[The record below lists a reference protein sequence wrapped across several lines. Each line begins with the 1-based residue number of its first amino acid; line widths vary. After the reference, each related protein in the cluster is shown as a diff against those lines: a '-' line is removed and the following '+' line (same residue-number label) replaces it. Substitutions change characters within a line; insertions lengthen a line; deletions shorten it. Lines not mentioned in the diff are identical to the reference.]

1 MIDKFLEYIQQEK
14 RYSPNTI
21 TSYRKDLE
29 DFLSFLM
36 DREGLEE
43 LQKAEKK
50 MVRNFI
56 VFLSE
61 KGLTK
66 RSINRKISTLKSFY
80 AFLQRIS
87 LIGVSPVEGLSTI
100 KFYPEKQ
107 IPFSKEEMQD
117 LSVILDS
124 GEVELLDRL
133 IIEVLYQTGM
143 RRAELCD
150 LLLENVHFYRNE
162 ITVIGKGNKQRIVP
176 ISPVLM
182 QELKV
187 YNDEYRKPNPDVD
200 LYFFVTPKGKKIT
213 EKFVYLLVT
222 RYLSA
227 VSSKRKRSP
236 HILRHS
242 FATHILNNG
251 AEIYKVKKMMGHA
264 SLSSTQVYTN
274 ADIEQLK
281 NIFNKTHPR
290 GNAKTQ
296 LSSDD
301 EII

>member
-21 TSYRKDLE
+21 TSYRKALE

-87 LIGVSPVEGLSTI
+87 LIGVSPVEGLSTL
-100 KFYPEKQ
+100 KFYPKKQ

-117 LSVILDS
+117 LSAVLDS

-143 RRAELCD
+143 RRVELCN

-176 ISPVLM
+176 ISPILM

-187 YNDEYRKPNPDVD
+187 YNDEHRRPNPDVD

-227 VSSKRKRSP
+227 VSSKKKRSP

-251 AEIYKVKKMMGHA
+251 AEISKVKKMMGHA

>member
-36 DREGLEE
+36 DREGLED
-43 LQKAEKK
+43 LQKVEKK

-87 LIGVSPVEGLSTI
+87 LIGVSPVEGISTL

-117 LSVILDS
+117 LSAVLDS

-143 RRAELCD
+143 RRAELCN

-187 YNDEYRKPNPDVD
+187 YNDEHRKPNPDTD
-200 LYFFVTPKGKKIT
+200 SYFFVTPKGKKIT

-227 VSSKRKRSP
+227 VSSKKKRSP

-251 AEIYKVKKMMGHA
+251 AEISKVKKMMGHA

>member
-36 DREGLEE
+36 GREGLEE
-43 LQKAEKK
+43 LQEAEKK

-87 LIGVSPVEGLSTI
+87 LISVSPVEGLSTL

-143 RRAELCD
+143 RRAELCN

-187 YNDEYRKPNPDVD
+187 YNDEYRKPNLDAD

-251 AEIYKVKKMMGHA
+251 AEISKVKKMMGHA

>member
-87 LIGVSPVEGLSTI
+87 LISVSPVEGLSTL

-107 IPFSKEEMQD
+107 IPFSKEEMHD
-117 LSVILDS
+117 LSAFLDS

-143 RRAELCD
+143 RRAELCN

-187 YNDEYRKPNPDVD
+187 YNDEYRKPNLDAD

-251 AEIYKVKKMMGHA
+251 AEISKVKKMMGHA

-274 ADIEQLK
+274 AGIEQLK

>member
-29 DFLSFLM
+29 DFLFFLM
-36 DREGLEE
+36 DREGLED

-87 LIGVSPVEGLSTI
+87 LISVSPVEGISTL

-107 IPFSKEEMQD
+107 IPFSKEEMHD
-117 LSVILDS
+117 LSAFLDS

-143 RRAELCD
+143 RRAELCN

-176 ISPVLM
+176 ISPILM
-182 QELKV
+182 KELKV
-187 YNDEYRKPNPDVD
+187 YNDEHRKPNSDAE

-251 AEIYKVKKMMGHA
+251 AEISKVKKMMGHA

-301 EII
+301 EKI

>member
-36 DREGLEE
+36 DREGMEE

-56 VFLSE
+56 VFLGE

-87 LIGVSPVEGLSTI
+87 LISVSPVEGLSTI

-143 RRAELCD
+143 RRAELCN

-187 YNDEYRKPNPDVD
+187 YNDEYRKPNLDAD

-251 AEIYKVKKMMGHA
+251 AEISKVKKMMGHA

>member
-43 LQKAEKK
+43 LQEAEKK

-87 LIGVSPVEGLSTI
+87 LIGVSPVEGLSTL

-107 IPFSKEEMQD
+107 IPFSKEEMQE

-143 RRAELCD
+143 RRAELCN

-251 AEIYKVKKMMGHA
+251 AEISKVKKMMGHA

>member
-36 DREGLEE
+36 DREGLED

-87 LIGVSPVEGLSTI
+87 LINVSPVEGLSTL

-143 RRAELCD
+143 RRAELCN

-227 VSSKRKRSP
+227 VSSKKKRSP

-251 AEIYKVKKMMGHA
+251 AEISKVKKMMGHA

>member
-36 DREGLEE
+36 DREGMEE

-56 VFLSE
+56 VFLGE

-87 LIGVSPVEGLSTI
+87 LISVSPVEGLSTI

-117 LSVILDS
+117 LSIILDN

-227 VSSKRKRSP
+227 VSSKKKRSP

-251 AEIYKVKKMMGHA
+251 AEISKVKKMMGHA

>member
-36 DREGLEE
+36 DREGLKE
-43 LQKAEKK
+43 LQEAEKK

-87 LIGVSPVEGLSTI
+87 LIGVSPVEGISTL

-107 IPFSKEEMQD
+107 IPFSKEEMQE
-117 LSVILDS
+117 LTVILEN

-143 RRAELCD
+143 RRAELCN

-182 QELKV
+182 LELKV
-187 YNDEYRKPNPDVD
+187 YNDEHRKPNPDAD
-200 LYFFVTPKGKKIT
+200 SYFFVTPKGKKIT

-227 VSSKRKRSP
+227 VSSKKKRSP

-251 AEIYKVKKMMGHA
+251 AEISKVKKMMGHA

-301 EII
+301 EMT

>member
-87 LIGVSPVEGLSTI
+87 LIGVSPVEGISTL

-107 IPFSKEEMQD
+107 IPFSKQEMQE
-117 LSVILDS
+117 LSVILDN

-143 RRAELCD
+143 RRAELCN

-162 ITVIGKGNKQRIVP
+162 IIVIGKGNKQRIVP

-187 YNDEYRKPNPDVD
+187 YNDEHRRPNPDIN

-227 VSSKRKRSP
+227 VSSKKKRSP

-251 AEIYKVKKMMGHA
+251 AEISKVKKMMGHA

>member
-36 DREGLEE
+36 DREGMEE
-43 LQKAEKK
+43 LHKAEKK

-87 LIGVSPVEGLSTI
+87 LIGVSPVEGLSTL

-107 IPFSKEEMQD
+107 IPFSKEEMQE

-143 RRAELCD
+143 RRAELCN

-227 VSSKRKRSP
+227 VSSKKKRSP

-296 LSSDD
+296 LPSDD

>member
-87 LIGVSPVEGLSTI
+87 LIGVSPVEGISTL

-107 IPFSKEEMQD
+107 IPFSKEEMQE
-117 LSVILDS
+117 LTVILEN

-176 ISPVLM
+176 VSPILM

-187 YNDEYRKPNPDVD
+187 YNDEHRRPNPDAE
-200 LYFFVTPKGKKIT
+200 LYFFVTSKGKKIT

-222 RYLSA
+222 HYLSA

-251 AEIYKVKKMMGHA
+251 AEISKIKKMMGHA

>member
-36 DREGLEE
+36 DREGLED

-87 LIGVSPVEGLSTI
+87 LISVSPVEGISTL

-117 LSVILDS
+117 LSIILDN

-143 RRAELCD
+143 RRAELCN

-162 ITVIGKGNKQRIVP
+162 IIVIGKGNKQRIVP

-182 QELKV
+182 QELKI
-187 YNDEYRKPNPDVD
+187 YNDEYRKPNLDAN

-222 RYLSA
+222 PYLSA

-251 AEIYKVKKMMGHA
+251 AEISKVKKMMGHA
-264 SLSSTQVYTN
+264 SLSSTQVCTN

-301 EII
+301 EKI

>member
-36 DREGLEE
+36 DREGMEE

-87 LIGVSPVEGLSTI
+87 LIGVSPVEGISTL

-107 IPFSKEEMQD
+107 IPFSKEEMQE
-117 LSVILDS
+117 LTVILEN

-143 RRAELCD
+143 RRAELCN

-187 YNDEYRKPNPDVD
+187 YNDEYRKPNLDAN

-251 AEIYKVKKMMGHA
+251 AEISKVKKMMGHA

>member
-87 LIGVSPVEGLSTI
+87 LISVSPVEGISTL

-107 IPFSKEEMQD
+107 IPFSKEEMHD
-117 LSVILDS
+117 LSAFLDR

-143 RRAELCD
+143 RRAELCN

-187 YNDEYRKPNPDVD
+187 YNDEYRKPNLDAD

-251 AEIYKVKKMMGHA
+251 AEISKVKKMMGHA

-274 ADIEQLK
+274 AGIEQLK

>member
-36 DREGLEE
+36 DREGLED
-43 LQKAEKK
+43 LQKVEKK

-87 LIGVSPVEGLSTI
+87 LIGVSPVEGISTL

-117 LSVILDS
+117 LSAVLDS

-143 RRAELCD
+143 RRAELCN

-251 AEIYKVKKMMGHA
+251 AEISKVKKMMGHA

>member
-1 MIDKFLEYIQQEK
+1 MIDKFLEYIRQEK

-87 LIGVSPVEGLSTI
+87 LISVSPVEGISTL

-107 IPFSKEEMQD
+107 IPFSKEEMHD
-117 LSVILDS
+117 LSAFLDS

-143 RRAELCD
+143 RRAELCN

-187 YNDEYRKPNPDVD
+187 YNDEYRKPNLDAD

-251 AEIYKVKKMMGHA
+251 AEISKVKKMMGHA

>member
-36 DREGLEE
+36 DREGLED

-87 LIGVSPVEGLSTI
+87 LISISPVEGLSTL

-143 RRAELCD
+143 RRAELCN

-227 VSSKRKRSP
+227 VSSKKKRSP

-251 AEIYKVKKMMGHA
+251 AEISKVKKMMGHA

>member
-1 MIDKFLEYIQQEK
+1 MIDEFLEYIQQEK

-29 DFLSFLM
+29 DFQLFLM
-36 DREGLEE
+36 DREGLED
-43 LQKAEKK
+43 LQEVEKK

-87 LIGVSPVEGLSTI
+87 LISVSPVEGISML

-107 IPFSKEEMQD
+107 IPFSKEEMHD
-117 LSVILDS
+117 LSAFLDS

-143 RRAELCD
+143 RRAELCN

-187 YNDEYRKPNPDVD
+187 YNDEYRKPNLDAD

-251 AEIYKVKKMMGHA
+251 AEISKVKKMMGHA

-274 ADIEQLK
+274 AGIEQLK

>member
-36 DREGLEE
+36 DREGMEE

-80 AFLQRIS
+80 AFLQRIF
-87 LIGVSPVEGLSTI
+87 LISVSPVEGISTL
-100 KFYPEKQ
+100 KFYPKKQ

-117 LSVILDS
+117 LSIILDN

-143 RRAELCD
+143 RRAELCN

-162 ITVIGKGNKQRIVP
+162 IIVIGKGNKQRIVP

-182 QELKV
+182 QELKI
-187 YNDEYRKPNPDVD
+187 YNDEYRKPNLDAN

-251 AEIYKVKKMMGHA
+251 AEISKVKKMMGHA

>member
-87 LIGVSPVEGLSTI
+87 LIGVSPVEGISTL

-107 IPFSKEEMQD
+107 IPFSKEEMQE
-117 LSVILDS
+117 LTVVLEN

-176 ISPVLM
+176 VSPILM

-187 YNDEYRKPNPDVD
+187 YNDEHRRPNSDAE
-200 LYFFVTPKGKKIT
+200 LYFFVTSKGKKIT

-222 RYLSA
+222 HYLSA

-251 AEIYKVKKMMGHA
+251 AEISKVKKMMGHA
-264 SLSSTQVYTN
+264 SLSCTQVYTN

>member
-36 DREGLEE
+36 DREGLED
-43 LQKAEKK
+43 LQKVEKK

-87 LIGVSPVEGLSTI
+87 LIGVSPVEGISTL

-117 LSVILDS
+117 LSAVLDS

-143 RRAELCD
+143 RRAELCN

-182 QELKV
+182 QELKI
-187 YNDEYRKPNPDVD
+187 YNDEYRKPNLDAN

-213 EKFVYLLVT
+213 EKFVYLLVI

-251 AEIYKVKKMMGHA
+251 AEISKVKKMMGHA

>member
-87 LIGVSPVEGLSTI
+87 QIGVSPVEGITTL

-107 IPFSKEEMQD
+107 IPFSKEEMQE
-117 LSVILDS
+117 LTVILEN

-176 ISPVLM
+176 VSPILM

-187 YNDEYRKPNPDVD
+187 YNDEHRRPNPDAE
-200 LYFFVTPKGKKIT
+200 LYFFVTSKGKKIT

-222 RYLSA
+222 HYLSA

-251 AEIYKVKKMMGHA
+251 AEIFKVKKMMGHA

>member
-1 MIDKFLEYIQQEK
+1 M
-14 RYSPNTI
+14 
-21 TSYRKDLE
+21 
-29 DFLSFLM
+29 
-36 DREGLEE
+36 
-43 LQKAEKK
+43 
-50 MVRNFI
+50 
-56 VFLSE
+56 
-61 KGLTK
+61 
-66 RSINRKISTLKSFY
+66 
-80 AFLQRIS
+80 
-87 LIGVSPVEGLSTI
+87 EGLSTL

-124 GEVELLDRL
+124 GEMELLDRL

-143 RRAELCD
+143 RRAELCN

-187 YNDEYRKPNPDVD
+187 YNDEYRKPNPDAD

-251 AEIYKVKKMMGHA
+251 AEISKVKKMMGHA

-301 EII
+301 KIT

>member
-87 LIGVSPVEGLSTI
+87 LIGVSPVEGISTL

-107 IPFSKEEMQD
+107 IPFSKEEMQE
-117 LSVILDS
+117 LSVILDN

-143 RRAELCD
+143 RRAELCN

-162 ITVIGKGNKQRIVP
+162 IIVIGKGNKQRIVP

-182 QELKV
+182 QELKI
-187 YNDEYRKPNPDVD
+187 YNDEYRKPNLDAN

-251 AEIYKVKKMMGHA
+251 AEISKVKKMMGHA

-296 LSSDD
+296 LSSHD
-301 EII
+301 EKI